1 MYGMS
6 FMPSIRGH
14 PLNPILKKVY
24 LYIMST
30 NREEYLK
37 RHKLPKDTSLSK
49 KDISRISKI
58 PISILDDVYD
68 RGIGAHKT
76 NIQSVR
82 TKEGKK
88 DPSAPLS
95 KKMSK
100 EQWAMSRVYS
110 FVNKLEGKRK
120 LNHDTDLAA
129 KIKK

>member
-1 MYGMS
+1 
-6 FMPSIRGH
+6 
-14 PLNPILKKVY
+14 
-24 LYIMST
+24 MST

-37 RHKLPKDTSLSK
+37 RHKLPSDKSLSK

-68 RGIGAHKT
+68 RGIGAYKS
-76 NIQSVR
+76 NPQSVR

-110 FVNKLEGKRK
+110 FVNKIEGRRK